1 MPLYDSSLD
10 FVAVV
15 GEMTVFPF
23 TAVLGQEELKHCLV
37 LCAIDPGVAGVLAIG
52 DRGTA
57 KTTTVRALGALLER
71 AGAQLPVAELPLG
84 ASEDRVLGSLDIDRA
99 LRGELAFAPGILSDA
114 HGGILYIDE
123 VNLLEDYLV
132 DILLDV
138 AASGVNRVERDG
150 ISHTHP
156 ARFVLVGSG
165 NPEEGELRPQLED
178 RFGLATLVRT
188 LTDVQARLAI
198 VRRRLQ
204 FESDPAEF
212 ERTWLDAELR
222 LADRLL
228 AAREGV
234 DNVQIPDGVLRQ
246 IVDVCVESGAV
257 GHRADVVLTR
267 AARATAAFAGR
278 AEVTHSD
285 VALAAIPALRHRTP
299 RQPAER
305 PSAPAAR
312 VKLATARVLGL
323 AG

>member
-1 MPLYDSSLD
+1 MI
-10 FVAVV
+10 
-15 GEMTVFPF
+15 VFPF

-37 LCAIDPGVAGVLAIG
+37 VCAIDPGVSGVLAVG

-71 AGAQLPVAELPLG
+71 AGAQMPVAELPLG

-99 LRGELAFAPGILSDA
+99 LRGEVAFAPGILSDA
-114 HGGILYIDE
+114 HGGFLYIDE
-123 VNLLEDYLV
+123 VNLLDDYLV

-150 ISHTHP
+150 IGYTHP

-178 RFGLATLVRT
+178 RFGLATFVRT
-188 LTDVQARLAI
+188 IADAQTRLAI
-198 VRRRLQ
+198 VRRRLS
-204 FESDPAEF
+204 FESDPEKF
-212 ERTWLDAELR
+212 EREWLDVEHR

-228 AAREGV
+228 AARDGLE
-234 DNVQIPDGVLRQ
+234 NVQIPEVVLRQ
-246 IVDVCVESGAV
+246 IVDICVESGAV
-257 GHRADVVLTR
+257 GHRAELVLTR
-267 AARATAAFAGR
+267 AARATAAFGGR
-278 AEVTHSD
+278 HQVTHTD

-299 RQPAER
+299 RQLAET
-305 PSAPAAR
+305 PTAPAAR

>member
-1 MPLYDSSLD
+1 
-10 FVAVV
+10 
-15 GEMTVFPF
+15 MTVFPF
-23 TAVLGQEELKHCLV
+23 TAVLGQEELKHCLL
-37 LCAIDPGVAGVLAIG
+37 LCAIDLGVSGVLAIG

-99 LRGELAFAPGILSDA
+99 LHGEVTFAPGILGAA
-114 HGGILYIDE
+114 HGGFLYIDE
-123 VNLLEDYLV
+123 VNLLDDYLV

-178 RFGLATLVRT
+178 RFGLATFVRT
-188 LTDVQARLAI
+188 ISDVEMRLAI
-198 VRRRLQ
+198 VRRRLS
-204 FESDPAEF
+204 FEDDPEKF
-212 ERTWLDAELR
+212 EREWLDSEQR

-228 AAREGV
+228 AARDALE
-234 DNVQIPDGVLRQ
+234 DVQIPERVLRQ

-257 GHRADVVLTR
+257 GHRADLVLTR
-267 AARATAAFAGR
+267 AARATAALGGR
-278 AEVTHSD
+278 RQVTHSD

-305 PSAPAAR
+305 ATAPAAR
-312 VKLATARVLGL
+312 VKLATARVLGV

>member
-1 MPLYDSSLD
+1 MI
-10 FVAVV
+10 A
-15 GEMTVFPF
+15 FPF

-57 KTTTVRALGALLER
+57 KTTTVRALGALMER

-99 LRGELAFAPGILSDA
+99 LRGEVAFAPGILSDA
-114 HGGILYIDE
+114 HRGILYIDE
-123 VNLLEDYLV
+123 VNLLDDYLV

-156 ARFVLVGSG
+156 ARFVLIGSG

-178 RFGLATLVRT
+178 RFGLATAVHT
-188 LTDVQARLAI
+188 ITDVETRLAI
-198 VRRRLQ
+198 VRRRLD
-204 FESDPAEF
+204 FDADPAAF
-212 ERTWLDAELR
+212 ERRWLDDEHR
-222 LADRLL
+222 LADRVLVAKDHL
-228 AAREGV
+228 DG
-234 DNVQIPDGVLRQ
+234 VQIPERVLRQ

-267 AARATAAFAGR
+267 AARAAAAFAGR
-278 AEVTHSD
+278 DVVSHAD
-285 VALAAIPALRHRTP
+285 VATVAVPALRHRAP

-305 PSAPAAR
+305 PSASAAR
-312 VKLATARVLGL
+312 VKLATARVLGR